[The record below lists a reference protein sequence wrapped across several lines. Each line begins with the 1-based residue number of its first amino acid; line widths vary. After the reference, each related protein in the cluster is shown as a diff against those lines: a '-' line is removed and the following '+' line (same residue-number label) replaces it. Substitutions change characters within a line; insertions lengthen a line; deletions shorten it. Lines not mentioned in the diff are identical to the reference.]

1 VEKTGLEKD
10 QDMSDSTILSVTIP
24 TTETTPKDLTS
35 LTREGGPFSTDPR
48 LIVQCCLLII
58 ATLIVAYLAA
68 DILLPIILA
77 VVLKLLLQP
86 AMRVLEK
93 IKLPRTFAALILI
106 LVLLCIVIALGAA
119 VSGPATDWAGR
130 LPQALPHLEQRLQF
144 LSRPIQ
150 TAQALLHRLDG
161 NQANDPGL
169 GLTAMLF
176 SGTQHLA
183 GGLFETLLV
192 LFFLLVSGD
201 TFLRRMVEVVPR
213 FSDKRQVVALSK
225 QIESNVSAYLVTI
238 TGMNLLVGIATGCV
252 MWATG
257 LGDPVFWGVVAF
269 VLNYVPILGP
279 FAGVVMFA
287 VAGLLT
293 RDGFGAALLPA
304 GLYLLIHL
312 IEGEFVTPILL
323 ARRFTLNPVVVIIS
337 LIFWF
342 WMWGVPGAILAV
354 PMLAMFKIICD
365 GVLPL
370 NSLGHFLEG

>member
-1 VEKTGLEKD
+1 LEKTGLEKD

>member
-1 VEKTGLEKD
+1 MAKTGLEKD

-24 TTETTPKDLTS
+24 TTETTPKDLTD

-86 AMRVLEK
+86 AMRVMEK
-93 IKLPRTFAALILI
+93 IKLPRTFAALVLI
-106 LVLLCIVIALGAA
+106 LVLLCVVIGIGAA
-119 VSGPATDWAGR
+119 VSGPAGDWAAR

-150 TAQALLHRLDG
+150 TAQNLLHHLDG

-238 TGMNLLVGIATGCV
+238 TGMNLLVGIATSCV

-293 RDGFGAALLPA
+293 RDGLGAALLPA